1 MVAGWLALTRAPGSD
16 PMARWIP
23 FAISSWD
30 RSRSSGGTRM
40 RLANAEL
47 TEPDDPKPGEVT
59 EMSASTS
66 GTSRWMSAISSSV

>member
-1 MVAGWLALTRAPGSD
+1 M
-16 PMARWIP
+16 
-23 FAISSWD
+23 SSWL

-47 TEPDDPKPGEVT
+47 TEPDDPKPGDVT

-66 GTSRWMSAISSSV
+66 GTSRWISAISSSV

>member
-1 MVAGWLALTRAPGSD
+1 MVAGWLALTRAPGSE
-16 PMARWIP
+16 PRARWRP
-23 FAISSWD
+23 LAMSSWL

-47 TEPDDPKPGEVT
+47 TEPDDPKPGDVT

-66 GTSRWMSAISSSV
+66 GTSR